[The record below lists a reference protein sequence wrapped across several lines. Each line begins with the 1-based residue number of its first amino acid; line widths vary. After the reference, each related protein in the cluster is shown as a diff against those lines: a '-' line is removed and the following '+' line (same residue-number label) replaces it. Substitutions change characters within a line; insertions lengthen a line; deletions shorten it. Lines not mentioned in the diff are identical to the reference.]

1 MQKQF
6 DLLNEICSIFFSA
19 PEKFDSLEYEYKFN
33 PEEDWGWNKTRNYVS
48 RKKLYI

>member
-19 PEKFDSLEYEYKFN
+19 PEKFDSLEYEYKFKFSI
-33 PEEDWGWNKTRNYVS
+33 PLFKPKKQINKQ
-48 RKKLYI
+48 K

>member
-33 PEEDWGWNKTRNYVS
+33 KGSSGIFKIA
-48 RKKLYI
+48 K